1 MKHSL
6 SARAGFTLVELLVV
20 IAIIGV
26 LIALLLPAVQ
36 QAREAARRMQCS
48 TNLKQI
54 GLGLHNYHDTYG
66 SLPSMVIQPAT
77 GADPDDSSDTR
88 DPVEAWGWSALI
100 LPFIEQGALYEA
112 AGIGKGALLHNRLD
126 VARQV
131 VTAYRCP
138 SDTAKDVDD
147 EALPFINAAVSNYGV
162 FNNSRNGNVAGT
174 SADGAFWRNS
184 GIKFRDITD
193 GLSNTLAVSEATAKL
208 QGKKMN
214 VKAWAGCQMVKDG
227 DCIDEVALSGRWP
240 INDTSSTN
248 GNQTNECPS
257 SQHPGGVM
265 ALRHDGSVRFL
276 SENIQ
281 FLRDPPP
288 ANNGSP
294 VDSLYEYL
302 IARNDGNPINEN

>member
-1 MKHSL
+1 MKHPL

-48 TNLKQI
+48 NNLKQI

-66 SLPSMVIQPAT
+66 SLPSMAIQPAD
-77 GADPDDSSDTR
+77 GVDPDDSGDVRDTG
-88 DPVEAWGWSALI
+88 EGWGGSALI
-100 LPFIEQGALYEA
+100 LPFIEQSTLHDA
-112 AGIGKGALLHNRLD
+112 AGIGDGVILHNRLSD

-147 EALPFINAAVSNYGV
+147 EALPFLNTAVSNYGV
-162 FNNSRNGNVAGT
+162 FNNAGTARVAGGN
-174 SADGAFWRNS
+174 GAFWRNS
-184 GIKFRDITD
+184 GAKFRDITD
-193 GLSNTLAVSEATAKL
+193 GLSNTLAVSEVTAKL
-208 QGKKMN
+208 QGKRMN

-227 DCIDEVALSGRWP
+227 DCVDEVGLSGRWP

-288 ANNGSP
+288 ANNGNV

-302 IARNDGNPINEN
+302 IAMNDGQPINEN